1 MILTGTTAAPLA
13 AYRRTAYEA
22 AGAVTHVGRRSVTVD
37 ALLARLGARQGG
49 FVTAENPLS
58 RRMPL
63 GWNARAMRRFD
74 EAIRRLP
81 STAGHGGWR
90 RWREAH
96 RLVAVDPRRL
106 LVLARRFRQRAI
118 VVVTRGAP
126 ARLQLADRSYDRS
139 EAAKAVRR

>member
-1 MILTGTTAAPLA
+1 MSLA
-13 AYRRTAYEA
+13 AYRRSAYEA
-22 AGAVTHVGRRSVTVD
+22 AGAVAHVGRRSAAVD

-49 FVTAENPLS
+49 FITAENPLS
-58 RRMPL
+58 CLKPP

-74 EAIRRLP
+74 AAIRRLP
-81 STAGHGGWR
+81 SAAGHGSWR

-96 RLVAVDPRRL
+96 HLVAADPRRL

-126 ARLQLADRSYDRS
+126 ARLILSLAPASNGR
-139 EAAKAVRR
+139 AACPSPCETW

>member
-1 MILTGTTAAPLA
+1 VSLA

-22 AGAVTHVGRRSVTVD
+22 AGAVAHVGRRSVAVD
-37 ALLARLGARQGG
+37 ALLAELGTRHGG
-49 FVTAENPLS
+49 FITAENPLS
-58 RRMPL
+58 RRMPP

-81 STAGHGGWR
+81 SAAGHGGWR

-96 RLVAVDPRRL
+96 HLVAADPRRL

-118 VVVTRGAP
+118 VVVARGAP
-126 ARLQLADRSYDRS
+126 ARLTFSLAPADGGR
-139 EAAKAVRR
+139 AACPSPRGTW